1 MRLFLC
7 LLVAFLAFA
16 RATLVNDEVQ
26 RTIDLRSHLVSV
38 ATKVTLK
45 NTGDKSVSRFTFQ
58 VDPKHAS
65 ELNYI
70 SFTQGSDNDV
80 KLSAKK
86 DGDSYTVL
94 LPKTLSAGG
103 EASYTAEEVY
113 GNILTVFPEKITQ
126 SQNQLAVYEGNVFF
140 YSPYKTSD
148 QSTTVELPSATVESY
163 TKTHNAEKS
172 DTTIKYEGSD
182 DLENVAPSSS
192 AAMKIHFENNEP
204 FLVVSQLERNIE
216 VSHWGNIAVW
226 EDIHVSHNGA
236 KLKGSFSRYDYQRQ
250 QNSGLSSVKS
260 FKTNLPASAVDV
272 YYRDEIGNISTSNL
286 LEQEESVELEIRPRF
301 PLFGGWKTHYNVGY
315 NVPSFNYLFNSGDN
329 FALKMRVVDHIM
341 DNQLVEDMTLK
352 IILPE
357 GCKNINVE
365 LPFEGL
371 SREADSLHFTYLDT
385 AGRPVITISGANLVD
400 QHIEDI
406 VVTYT
411 FSKVLLLQE
420 PLLVV
425 SVLFLLFL
433 TVIIAVRLDFT
444 IAHDSVLEA
453 KLKAQSV
460 MENVRAQQSKRDA
473 CYKSYQ
479 AAISAYKASK
489 DAGKLSAAR
498 KQVDKDHKEANN
510 AIAAIVQDLKEGDA
524 VENIGDSLM
533 AKNVKK
539 SEDVNVSLLYRDTL
553 IAVNQLNK
561 MDAEL
566 KDKLVQ
572 AQNLAE
578 KLIADKLSR
587 NSYQEQEKKLQIGTL
602 VANIEN
608 FTDNL

>member
-7 LLVAFLAFA
+7 LLAAFLAVA
-16 RATLVNDEVQ
+16 GATLVNDEVQ
-26 RTIDLRSHLVSV
+26 RTIDLRSHLVTV

-70 SFTQGSDNDV
+70 SFTQGDDV
-80 KLSAKK
+80 KLTAKK

-103 EASYTAEEVY
+103 EASYSAEEVY
-113 GNILTVFPEKITQ
+113 GNTLTIFPEKITQ

-140 YSPYKTSD
+140 YSPYKTTD

-226 EDIHVSHNGA
+226 EDIRVSHNGA

-315 NVPSFNYLFNSGDN
+315 NVPSFNYLFNSGEN
-329 FALKMRVVDHIM
+329 YALKMRVVDHVM

-411 FSKVLLLQE
+411 FNKMLLLQE

-425 SVLFLLFL
+425 TVLFLLFL

-453 KLKAQSV
+453 KLKVQSV
-460 MENVRAQQSKRDA
+460 MENVRVQQSKRDA

-479 AAISAYKASK
+479 AAIAAYKAGK

-498 KQVDKDHKEANN
+498 KQVDKDHKEACN
-510 AIAAIVQDLKEGDA
+510 AISAIVQELKEGDA
-524 VENIGDSLM
+524 VEN
-533 AKNVKK
+533 
-539 SEDVNVSLLYRDTL
+539 
-553 IAVNQLNK
+553 VNQLNK

-587 NSYQEQEKKLQIGTL
+587 SSYQDQEKKLQLSTL

>member
-7 LLVAFLAFA
+7 LLAAVLAVAG
-16 RATLVNDEVQ
+16 ATLVNDEVQ
-26 RTIDLRSHLVSV
+26 RTIDLRSHLVTV

-70 SFTQGSDNDV
+70 SFTQGDDV
-80 KLSAKK
+80 KLTAKK

-113 GNILTVFPEKITQ
+113 GNTLTVFPEKITQ

-140 YSPYKTSD
+140 YSPYKTTD

-226 EDIHVSHNGA
+226 EDIRVSHNGA

-315 NVPSFNYLFNSGDN
+315 NVPSFNYLFNSGEN
-329 FALKMRVVDHIM
+329 YALKMRVVDHVM

-357 GCKNINVE
+357 GCKNISVE

-411 FSKVLLLQE
+411 FNKMLLLQE

-425 SVLFLLFL
+425 TVLFLLFL

-453 KLKAQSV
+453 KLKVQSV
-460 MENVRAQQSKRDA
+460 MENVRVQQSKRDA

-479 AAISAYKASK
+479 AAIAAYKAGK

-498 KQVDKDHKEANN
+498 KQIDKDHKEACN
-510 AIAAIVQDLKEGDA
+510 AISAIVQELKEGDA
-524 VENIGDSLM
+524 VEN
-533 AKNVKK
+533 
-539 SEDVNVSLLYRDTL
+539 
-553 IAVNQLNK
+553 VNQLNK

-572 AQNLAE
+572 AQYLAE

-587 NSYQEQEKKLQIGTL
+587 SSYQEQEKKLQLSTL